1 MEENKS
7 PDSRKIRTLLIL
19 IYVLIGLGILFIIYS
34 LLFNFGILGKIKTV
48 LSSGGNKVGS
58 AAENNISSSIAPISV
73 DEAYNAYISGK
84 DYIFLD
90 VRSLDEYKS
99 GHVDGAIHI
108 PVSELIDRLDEIPK
122 NKPVIAYCD
131 GSTCGRSERAAEIL
145 LDNGFEEVYN
155 MTGNGIN
162 EWKEKG
168 YPTGAGE

>member
-7 PDSRKIRTLLIL
+7 SDSRKIKKLIIL

-34 LLFNFGILGKIKTV
+34 LLFNFGILGKIKAA
-48 LSSGGNKVGS
+48 LSSGESKVES
-58 AAENNISSSIAPISV
+58 AAENDTSSRIIPISV

-90 VRSLDEYKS
+90 VRSIDEYKN
-99 GHVDGAIHI
+99 GHVDGAMHI
-108 PVSELIDRLDEIPK
+108 PVSELIDRLGELPLGR
-122 NKPVIAYCD
+122 PVIAYCD

-145 LDNGFEEVYN
+145 LDNGFGEVYN
-155 MTGNGIN
+155 MAGNGIN

-168 YPTGAGE
+168 YPTLAGE